1 MSGTPQRRNFTLC
14 EMLVVITIIA
24 VLAALLMPSL
34 QKALATA
41 RQTQCQ
47 NNLRMLGYGMQ
58 QRAEENN
65 GLAPSVNW
73 PSVIATYMGFPNAP
87 FAFRCPDK
95 EYDSTTHGNSNIS
108 MNALLDDDDSNGP
121 YGGSY
126 YWTIKI
132 LGVPQPGRTYFL
144 FDGRLNS
151 EMFSGGSRWA
161 SSYIKLESYI
171 DLNRHPGGAL
181 TLFLDNHVAPL
192 VFTDKKSWTPESD

>member
-1 MSGTPQRRNFTLC
+1 MFFKPMQRTFTLC

-34 QKALATA
+34 QKALQSA

-47 NNLRMLGYGMQ
+47 SNLRMLGFGMQ

-65 GLAPSVNW
+65 GLAPQSNW
-73 PSVIATYMGFPNAP
+73 PSTIATYLGFPKPP

-95 EYDSTTHGNSNIS
+95 EYDSATLANSNLS

-126 YWTIKI
+126 YWTVKI
-132 LGVPQPGRTYFL
+132 TGVPQPGRTYFL

-161 SSYIKLESYI
+161 SAYIKIESYV
-171 DLNRHPGGAL
+171 DVYRHPSGAM
-181 TLFLDNHVAPL
+181 TLFLDNHAAPIL
-192 VFTDKKSWTPESD
+192 FTDKASWTPEMD